1 MVGGDAQDHDH
12 AAQDDLVNMS
22 TTTARSSQSPPKPGR
37 RPWRRRRNVGP
48 DQNALI
54 GHSKIV
60 PYALSTPAVVV
71 VGFLL
76 AFPVLYAA
84 YGSLYRAEFMGGE
97 AEWVGLQNY
106 IDLVSDADFLWALN
120 RTAVFVGG
128 CLVFGLSLSV
138 VFAFALNKASRRLR
152 FLRGLTI
159 VPYLVSGVA
168 AAVMFRL
175 LFNDQFGAINRFIGW
190 FGVDPPAWFAE
201 TGWVMVAA
209 IATQVWT
216 DLPLAIL
223 LILGGLQTIDPSL
236 LDAAE
241 VDGATGWKRTT
252 RVSLPLIVPQLAIA
266 TIWFSYAT
274 LTSLGVVL
282 ALTGGGPLKA
292 TRTLPI
298 HLYETAFIELRRNEA
313 LAVVIVVLVLNGL
326 LTLVYATF
334 SRRFDL
340 GQ

>member
-1 MVGGDAQDHDH
+1 
-12 AAQDDLVNMS
+12 VNRS
-22 TTTARSSQSPPKPGR
+22 TTTTGSSQSPPDPRR
-37 RPWRRRRNVGP
+37 RPWRRRPRSVGQ

-60 PYALSTPAVVV
+60 PYALSTPAIVVI
-71 VGFLL
+71 GFLL

-84 YGSLYRAEFMGGE
+84 FGSLYRAEFMGAE
-97 AEWVGLQNY
+97 AEYVGLQNY
-106 IDLVSDADFLWALN
+106 LDLLSDSDFLWALN

-128 CLVFGLSLSV
+128 CLVFGLSLSL
-138 VFAFALNKASRRLR
+138 VFAFALNKAGRRLR

-175 LFNDQFGAINRFIGW
+175 LFNDQFGAVNRFIGW
-190 FGVDPPAWFAE
+190 FGVEPPAWFAD
-201 TGWVMVAA
+201 TGWVMFAA

-216 DLPLAIL
+216 DLPLAVL

-298 HLYETAFIELRRNEA
+298 HLYETAFLELRRNEA
-313 LAVVIVVLVLNGL
+313 LAIVIVVLILNGL

-340 GQ
+340 GN

>member
-1 MVGGDAQDHDH
+1 
-12 AAQDDLVNMS
+12 MS
-22 TTTARSSQSPPKPGR
+22 STKTRSNHSPPGPRR
-37 RPWRRRRNVGP
+37 RPKWRRPRNAGQ
-48 DQNALI
+48 DLNALI

-60 PYALSTPAVVV
+60 PYALSTPAIVV

-84 YGSLYRAEFMGGE
+84 FGSLYRAEFMGGE
-97 AEWVGLQNY
+97 TEFVGLQNY
-106 IDLVSDADFLWALN
+106 IDLLSDADFLWALN

-128 CLVFGLSLSV
+128 CLVFGLSLSL
-138 VFAFALNKASRRLR
+138 VFAFALNKAGRRLR

-175 LFNDQFGAINRFIGW
+175 LFNDQFGAVNRLIGW
-190 FGVDPPAWFAE
+190 VGVDPPAWFAE

-209 IATQVWT
+209 ITTQVWT
-216 DLPLAIL
+216 DLPLAVL

-298 HLYETAFIELRRNEA
+298 HLYETAFVELRRNEA
-313 LAVVIVVLVLNGL
+313 LAIVIVVLVLNGL

-340 GQ
+340 GN

>member
-1 MVGGDAQDHDH
+1 M
-12 AAQDDLVNMS
+12 VNMS
-22 TTTARSSQSPPKPGR
+22 TTKTRSSESTPDRKKRSWWQ
-37 RPWRRRRNVGP
+37 RPRDAGQ

-60 PYALSTPAVVV
+60 PYALSTPAIVV

-84 YGSLYRAEFMGGE
+84 FGSLYRAEFMGGE
-97 AEWVGLQNY
+97 TEYVGLQNY
-106 IDLVSDADFLWALN
+106 IDLLSDADFLWALN

-128 CLVFGLSLSV
+128 CLVFGLSLSL
-138 VFAFALNKASRRLR
+138 VFAFALNKAGRRLR

-175 LFNDQFGAINRFIGW
+175 LFNDQFGAVNRIIGW

-201 TGWVMVAA
+201 TGWVMLAA

-216 DLPLAIL
+216 DLPLAVL

-298 HLYETAFIELRRNEA
+298 HLYETAFVELRRNEA
-313 LAVVIVVLVLNGL
+313 LAIVIFVLLLNGL

-340 GQ
+340 GN